1 MARGERRTSLYA
13 RLLGIG
19 VAYGFGFTIIK
30 TLFPTPVLLL
40 LLTEGPS
47 TEGNLTVLGS
57 VYIASGLIAGIIG
70 GPLFGAILLGR
81 RGPEGRAD
89 VGRFSMVQTA
99 GADLWRSLV
108 LSFLFAMLIGLISG
122 LLTMGAYQFGI
133 LPSGGVL
140 DPLTLIRSSN
150 FSPGY
155 PLLVAWTLARDLL
168 PAMLAGLFL
177 APFGGGFLYQL
188 YAAGRPQ
195 KDAEPNRRFEEDF

>member
-1 MARGERRTSLYA
+1 MYVK
-13 RLLGIG
+13 LLGIG

-30 TLFPTPVLLL
+30 SLFPTPVLLL
-40 LLTEGPS
+40 LLAEGPS

-70 GPLFGAILLGR
+70 GPLFGALLLGR
-81 RGPEGRAD
+81 KGPEGRANL
-89 VGRFSMVQTA
+89 RFSMVQTA

-108 LSFLFAMLIGLISG
+108 LSLLLAMLIGLISG

-177 APFGGGFLYQL
+177 APFGGGFLYRL
-188 YAAGRPQ
+188 YAARRPPQ
-195 KDAEPNRRFEEDF
+195 DTGSRRRFEEDF